1 MKFYKSNKVKSSEHG
16 SALPPT
22 TRNVVMRKVLPTAL
36 LLLAPVWYSQAAW
49 SFEGFGNFQ
58 NMLQTIECVRKP
70 GTDYLVCTNKTDQ
83 EDEEEVEPSKQVHP
97 DLFPSVEV
105 YDVTAKDPN
114 LDYIWSHVQSFDIT
128 IELDPKIQ
136 ECKRIGPEA
145 DNVYDDVIYDFSMR
159 DLNNDDY
166 QDYLVAIHCLSDV
179 YYEGKIVSREY
190 GGYSW
195 IEPFMA
201 MFCGSEEGLYNCT
214 EELTGHQ
221 DVIAVGGDVLPGF
234 LSINKTVLFDINN
247 DGILD
252 AIFAQ
257 GNDREGRP
265 TRNPQH
271 GDEFS
276 QAYYDLMGMTRQ
288 EIIDACKILKPYS
301 QDNDTCW
308 VYQAEQTYAI
318 SGPDGKWE
326 IKKFDIP
333 EIWTANGGGN
343 LYYKDGEY
351 HVNLAGG
358 GITNWH
364 VFNPDT
370 NTFDLLVYGFKP
382 EPWDI
387 SENWNQ
393 YRIYT
398 DTPDDA
404 DYAPWKQIGKNEYRV
419 ERKDHSLEKGG
430 VPGTICS
437 DWWDRNYDDCQF
449 EQLHILTKDN
459 SGNVTKVMEYNI
471 EDWIDEKRKV
481 RVQNAGGVSVNS
493 DLSNWSDFASVSY
506 NLHGNWVNVTM
517 GGVILADIRQLETRA
532 DAPWYLIVSVEG
544 RNDLRNPGKKFV
556 SEIDYECQPQ
566 SMDDEPCL
574 QNASA
579 IVFKYLIDFESNTLT
594 YAGTLLEEEYPFMW
608 IGLDGAGPATWTWK
622 DQNNDGWY
630 DIIVSAS
637 DHHHPFVSD
646 DQGTYRYLDR
656 FQVHPIM
663 AYGRNFN
670 HDDKLYDADT
680 YEYIDVTGDG
690 ITDFMGVISGSSLTQ
705 VLDRWF
711 PGHDP
716 RLNDLYQPDRI
727 YLDIVHGAYDMFTE
741 ANVVDYIE
749 VQERMSE
756 CIDRAVNT
764 SFTLFEAHR
773 CYNMPWI
780 F

>member
-1 MKFYKSNKVKSSEHG
+1 VKYIIPAFLILFAIPAQANPLFQFQTLQKS
-16 SALPPT
+16 
-22 TRNVVMRKVLPTAL
+22 
-36 LLLAPVWYSQAAW
+36 
-49 SFEGFGNFQ
+49 
-58 NMLQTIECVRKP
+58 IECIKKTGQDYVTCTYKTEEAEIEARIEENLIP
-70 GTDYLVCTNKTDQ
+70 YVELQAQSVDADFDYVWSHIQSYDITLDIEPTFQECNLTGWTDNPYEDIQYSIDLRDLNDDEYDDYLVVALCHSDIYYKGKT
-83 EDEEEVEPSKQVHP
+83 
-97 DLFPSVEV
+97 
-105 YDVTAKDPN
+105 
-114 LDYIWSHVQSFDIT
+114 
-128 IELDPKIQ
+128 
-136 ECKRIGPEA
+136 
-145 DNVYDDVIYDFSMR
+145 
-159 DLNNDDY
+159 
-166 QDYLVAIHCLSDV
+166 
-179 YYEGKIVSREY
+179 VSREY
-190 GGYSW
+190 GANHW
-195 IEPFMA
+195 TETFLA
-201 MFCGSEEGLYNCT
+201 MFCGSEQGLYNCT
-214 EELTGHQ
+214 EELTGHEN
-221 DVIAVGGDVLPGF
+221 VVNVAGDILPGKMG
-234 LSINKTVLFDINN
+234 SPKAITLFDFNG
-247 DGILD
+247 DGIKD
-252 AIFAQ
+252 AII
-257 GNDREGRP
+257 
-265 TRNPQH
+265 PQNRDYGKGINFH
-271 GDEFS
+271 LGSEWFD
-276 QAYYDLMGMTRQ
+276 AYFELMGMTRQ
-288 EIIDACKILKPYS
+288 EVIDTCRLQSGDTNSP
-301 QDNDTCW
+301 DDDTCW
-308 VYQAEQTYAI
+308 VMMAQHTYAI

-326 IKKFDIP
+326 IKTLDLP
-333 EIWTANGGGN
+333 QIWSGDGIVE
-343 LYYKDGEY
+343 LYLKDGEY
-351 HVNLAGG
+351 HVNIRGANAVGF
-358 GITNWH
+358 TNWH

-370 NTFDLLVYGFKP
+370 NSFDFVAYGHKR

-393 YRIYT
+393 YEIF
-398 DTPDDA
+398 A
-404 DYAPWKQIGKNEYRV
+404 DNTPWKKIGDKEYRI
-419 ERKDHSLEKGG
+419 ETNDESLGKGG
-430 VPGTICS
+430 VPGTHCG
-437 DWWDRNYDDCQF
+437 DWWDRNYAECQF
-449 EQLHILTKDN
+449 DQLHILSKDE
-459 SGNVTKVMEYNI
+459 SGNVTKVMEYNV
-471 EDWIDEKRKV
+471 EDWIDDKRKV
-481 RVQNAGGVSVNS
+481 RVQNVGGVNVNS